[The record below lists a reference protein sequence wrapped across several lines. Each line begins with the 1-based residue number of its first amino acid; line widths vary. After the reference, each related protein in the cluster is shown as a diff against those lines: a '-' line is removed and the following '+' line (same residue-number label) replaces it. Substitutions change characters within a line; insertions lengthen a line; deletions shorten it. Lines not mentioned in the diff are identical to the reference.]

1 MNTQHFLCYSELGAE
16 KKPNKSIDSWSKA
29 KRDTINHKL
38 CLLVYCSLLALAV
51 SFVQGSMGKNCPET
65 PLGCDW
71 WPGYLQLPLPGE
83 QLLVSLLELILPLL
97 GVQVLDQLGLGGH
110 GRRTLARPPHQ
121 AARPLELQHKIFL
134 GC

>member
-1 MNTQHFLCYSELGAE
+1 
-16 KKPNKSIDSWSKA
+16 
-29 KRDTINHKL
+29 
-38 CLLVYCSLLALAV
+38 
-51 SFVQGSMGKNCPET
+51 MGNNCPET

-83 QLLVSLLELILPLL
+83 QLLVPLLELILPLL

-121 AARPLELQHKIFL
+121 AARSLELQHKIFFMITNIFVL
-134 GC
+134 NENIFVFIKYNKSFFYTCMWPS